1 MTLEQMPNALTF
13 AGEHPRREDASWE
26 GSRSG
31 CAIVWE
37 AAPIKAFCDVTLLQ
51 TKVIPEL
58 RKRMPVGHL

>member
-1 MTLEQMPNALTF
+1 VRGKRVMGVPEI
-13 AGEHPRREDASWE
+13 
-26 GSRSG
+26 RSVV
-31 CAIVWE
+31 AWK

>member
-1 MTLEQMPNALTF
+1 MGVPEV
-13 AGEHPRREDASWE
+13 
-26 GSRSG
+26 RS
-31 CAIVWE
+31 AVAWK